1 MPSASSYDYV
11 IVGAG
16 SAGCTLANRLSE
28 DAGTRTLV
36 LEAGGWDRDP
46 WIHIPLGWGKILQH
60 RLHDWMYFCE
70 PEDSVDGRRVECA
83 RGKVVGGS
91 SSTNAMA
98 YVRGNRADYDR
109 WAASGLDAWSYA
121 HVLPYFKRQE
131 TWAGGADAYRGG
143 DGPLGTQPCAYRD
156 PLLDAFAQ
164 AGASAGFGWT
174 DDYNGARQEGFG
186 RLQMTIRDG
195 RRSSGA
201 TAYLRP
207 ALRRG
212 NVEIRVKAHVTRIL
226 VEGGRA
232 VGVEYVKDGGTVV
245 VRAERE
251 VILSGGVINTPQLLM
266 LSGIGDPGELRAHGI
281 AAKVDLPGVGKNLQD
296 HVSTILTYRRAEP
309 GPFQRMMRLDRIGP
323 AILQAYFL
331 GKGFASD
338 VPGGIT
344 AFLKSEAGLEAPDIQ
359 FLLTA
364 APFGAHPW
372 LPPFRQPFADGFACR
387 VVLLHPESRGHVR
400 LASADPTA
408 APVIQQNFLG
418 AEADWRALRAGI
430 RMARDVA
437 AQPSMRAFVGA
448 EIGPG
453 PGKTSDADIDAY
465 IRATSITVHHPLGT
479 CRMGPDSDKAAVVD
493 PQLRVRGVEGLRVVD
508 ASVMPDLVSG
518 NINGP
523 VVMIAEKAS
532 DMIRGRPAL
541 LPEGPGMPATHAAS
555 RAPDPV
561 AARP

>member
-1 MPSASSYDYV
+1 MPSGSSYDYV

-28 DAGTRTLV
+28 DPGARILV

-46 WIHIPLGWGKILQH
+46 WIHIPLGWGKILQN

-70 PEDSVDGRRVECA
+70 PEANVDGRRVECA
-83 RGKVVGGS
+83 RGKVVGGC

-109 WAASGLDAWSYA
+109 WAASGLDEWSYA
-121 HVLPYFKRQE
+121 HVLPYFRRQE
-131 TWAGGADAYRGG
+131 TWAGGANEYRGG
-143 DGPLGTQPCAYRD
+143 DGPLGVRACAYED
-156 PLLDAFAQ
+156 PLLDAYAQ
-164 AGASAGFGWT
+164 AGISAGFGWT

-195 RRSSGA
+195 RRSSCA

-207 ALRRG
+207 ALKRG
-212 NVEIRVKAHVTRIL
+212 NVEIQVKAHATRVVI
-226 VEGGRA
+226 EGGRA
-232 VGVEYVKDGGTVV
+232 VGVEYVRGGRRMVA
-245 VRAERE
+245 RAERE

-266 LSGIGDPGELRAHGI
+266 LSGIGHPDELKAIGI
-281 AAKVDLPGVGKNLQD
+281 GTEVALPGVGKNLQD
-296 HVSTILTYRRAEP
+296 HVSVILAYSRAEP

-323 AILQAYFL
+323 AILQAYLL

-344 AFLKSEAGLEAPDIQ
+344 AFLKSRPELDAPDIQ

-364 APFGAHPW
+364 APFTAGPW
-372 LPPFRQPFADGFACR
+372 LPPFKQPFADGFACR
-387 VVLLHPESRGHVR
+387 IVLLHPESRGQVA
-400 LASADPTA
+400 LASADPAA
-408 APVIQQNFLG
+408 APLIRQNFLS
-418 AEADWRALRAGI
+418 AETDWKALRAGV
-430 RMARDVA
+430 RMAREVA
-437 AQPSMRAFVGA
+437 AQPAMKPFVGDEVA
-448 EIGPG
+448 PG
-453 PGKTSDADIDAY
+453 TARTSDAEIDAH

-479 CRMGPDSDKAAVVD
+479 CRMGPDSDPMSVVD
-493 PQLRVRGVEGLRVVD
+493 PQLRVRGVQGLRVVD

-523 VVMIAEKAS
+523 VVMIAEKAA
-532 DMIRGRPAL
+532 DMIRGLPALRPAAEF
-541 LPEGPGMPATHAAS
+541 LPAVPQ
-555 RAPDPV
+555 APEPV